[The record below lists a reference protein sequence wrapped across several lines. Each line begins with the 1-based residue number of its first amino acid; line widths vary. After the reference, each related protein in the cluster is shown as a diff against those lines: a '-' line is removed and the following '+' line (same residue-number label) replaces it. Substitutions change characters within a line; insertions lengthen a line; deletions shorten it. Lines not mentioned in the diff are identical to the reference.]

1 MYYIRANL
9 VGCEF
14 HPIFF
19 SFLPKFN
26 PFVPLSTRIQL
37 IPFGPPPPVLEKT
50 RIMGHSHIA
59 KLIYDQEKHFSI
71 SFSRPVGKREG
82 RREGEQLCVKL

>member
-50 RIMGHSHIA
+50 RIMAI
-59 KLIYDQEKHFSI
+59 L
-71 SFSRPVGKREG
+71 
-82 RREGEQLCVKL
+82 